1 MSLLSRIAMHAAQ
14 KMASDPRVRAKAT
27 ELFEREV
34 KPRAAAA
41 WQQARP
47 KVVEAEAELRAI
59 MQETDPREDPRAFVG
74 KVRDRVLRRDRSQR
88 GQDD

>member
-1 MSLLSRIAMHAAQ
+1 MSLLSRLAMHAAQ

-27 ELFEREV
+27 ELFEHEV

-47 KVVEAEAELRAI
+47 KVVQAEAELRAI

-74 KVRDRVLRRDRSQR
+74 KVRDRVLRRRPEDSD
-88 GQDD
+88 G

>member
-1 MSLLSRIAMHAAQ
+1 MSLLSRLAVHAAQ
-14 KMASDPRVRAKAT
+14 KMASDPKVRAKAA

-74 KVRDRVLRRDRSQR
+74 KVRDRVLRRRS
-88 GQDD
+88 DEPDS

>member
-1 MSLLSRIAMHAAQ
+1 MSLLRRIAVQAARQ
-14 KMASDPRVRAKAT
+14 MASDPRVRAKAA
-27 ELFEREV
+27 ELFESQV

-59 MQETDPREDPRAFVG
+59 MRETDPREDPRAFVG
-74 KVRDRVLRRDRSQR
+74 KVRERVLRRRS
-88 GQDD
+88 D

>member
-1 MSLLSRIAMHAAQ
+1 VSLLRRIAVQAARQ
-14 KMASDPRVRAKAT
+14 MASDPRVRAKAA
-27 ELFEREV
+27 ELFESQV

-59 MQETDPREDPRAFVG
+59 MRETDPREDPRAFVG
-74 KVRDRVLRRDRSQR
+74 KVRERVLRRRS
-88 GQDD
+88 D